1 MGSFEEKTIMSF
13 RVAKADVDEL
23 KGSMNEWIIFLDA
36 SLRNAK
42 QQIMLLE
49 KRIAELEEHQDASW
63 Q

>member
-23 KGSMNEWIIFLDA
+23 KRSMNEWIIFLDG

-49 KRIAELEEHQDASW
+49 KRIAELEERQDLSW

>member
-1 MGSFEEKTIMSF
+1 MSF

-23 KGSMNEWIIFLDA
+23 KSSMNEWIIFLDA

-49 KRIAELEEHQDASW
+49 KRIAELEERQDLSWHQ
-63 Q
+63 

>member
-1 MGSFEEKTIMSF
+1 MSAFEEKTIMSF
-13 RVAKADVDEL
+13 RVAKAAIDDL
-23 KGSMNEWIIFLDA
+23 KSSMNEWIIFFDA

-49 KRIAELEEHQDASW
+49 KRIAELEERQDLSW